1 VNQVTERQSKIIK
14 ELELK
19 IQSNDYVRLEEEI
32 EDLRSENRKIKE
44 EKEEL

>member
-1 VNQVTERQSKIIK
+1 MNQVTERQSKIIK